1 VLRKLPAVIE
11 PEGTPNATEWLRKN
25 RQFVD
30 GELNESGA
38 ILLRHFEV
46 LTPNHFREV
55 VELLCGGALEYKY
68 RSTPRT
74 DLGGGLYT
82 ATEYP
87 AGLWI
92 PFHNEN
98 AFQREWPLLL
108 MFFCVQPASDGAGQT
123 PLADTVKVT
132 SNIDLKIRQ
141 RFMKKDVMYVRN
153 YRKDIDLPWQTVF
166 QTESKEAVETFC
178 RDREIDYDWTKDG
191 NLRTRQVC
199 QSFAKHPNTGQ
210 LIWFNQAH
218 LFHPSALDI
227 ATRELMAEM
236 FREED
241 FPRNAMYGDG
251 TPLEESVLEEIR
263 SAYQDEAT
271 QFNWEKG
278 DILII
283 DNMKISHARTPYRGQ
298 RRILTAMG
306 QAYQPKY
313 HFPRTE

>member
-1 VLRKLPAVIE
+1 VLKQIPAIIE
-11 PEGTPNATEWLRKN
+11 LEGTPSAAEWLREN
-25 RQFVD
+25 RQLVD

-38 ILLRHFEV
+38 ILLRHFEAS
-46 LTPNHFREV
+46 TTDHFRRV
-55 VELLCGGALEYKY
+55 VELLCGGGIEYKY

-74 DLGGGLYT
+74 DLGQGLYT

-108 MFFCVQPASDGAGQT
+108 MFFCVQSASDGAGQT

-141 RFMKKDVMYVRN
+141 RFMKRDVMYVRN
-153 YRKDIDLPWQTVF
+153 YRENIDLPWQTVF
-166 QTESKEAVETFC
+166 QTESKKVVETFC
-178 RDREIDYDWTKDG
+178 RERQIDYEWSKEG

-199 QSFAKHPNTGQ
+199 QSFAKHPNTGE

-227 ATRELMAEM
+227 ATRELMAEL

-251 TPLEESVLEEIR
+251 TPLEESVLQDIR
-263 SAYQDEAT
+263 SAYEEEAI
-271 QFNWEKG
+271 QFKWKNG
-278 DILII
+278 DILIL
-283 DNMKISHARTPYRGQ
+283 DNMRVSHARTPYRGQ

-306 QAYQPKY
+306 RAFKPEYHQP
-313 HFPRTE
+313 RID